1 MPSTRTIQQ
10 TVNFASTHV
19 ELLPL
24 VGVGGYSNEPAI
36 SIANDV
42 LAEILS
48 PPYNWKWNR
57 KTMNLF
63 VPQQNLQ
70 DLTFGGAVAF
80 TLASASQLGGVGIAL
95 KTASGITTTG
105 FPGTVT
111 VNTNEPHNFAVGDT
125 VYLTGV
131 ADSVYNST
139 ENITTST
146 SSWSGGYVITAV
158 PTTKSFTFAS
168 ISGQTLTSGAPGISD
183 FGWAEFA
190 TMVNEQ
196 EDSSPRWVRYLMSA
210 RELEPCSH
218 IAIPSKISLFD
229 NQDTTLKVRLWEL
242 AGAAPWGIT
251 TVYQAKAPL
260 LTSLS
265 STWSPIPD
273 EYAWL
278 TNEIFVAK
286 AYQYLGKYNQEQVDQ
301 IVAAACLK
309 AMGRDDAE
317 GSAEYVVPESPLMG
331 WYWQ

>member
-63 VPQQNLQ
+63 VPQQNKQ
-70 DLTFGGAVAF
+70 DLKFGGAVAF
-80 TLASASQLGGVGIAL
+80 TLASSSQLGGVGIAL

-111 VNTNEPHNFAVGDT
+111 VNTLDPHNFAVGDT
-125 VYLTGV
+125 VYLYGV

-139 ENITTST
+139 FTQTASQST
-146 SSWSGGYVITAV
+146 WSGGYVIASV
-158 PTTKSFTFAS
+158 PTTTSFTFAS

-183 FGWAEFA
+183 FGWAEFG
-190 TMVNEQ
+190 TMVNEN
-196 EDSSPRWVRYLMSA
+196 ESSFPQWVRYLMAA

-218 IAIPSKISLFD
+218 IAIPTKISCLD
-229 NQDTTLKVRLWEL
+229 NQDNTLTMRLW
-242 AGAAPWGIT
+242 
-251 TVYQAKAPL
+251 
-260 LTSLS
+260 
-265 STWSPIPD
+265 
-273 EYAWL
+273 
-278 TNEIFVAK
+278 
-286 AYQYLGKYNQEQVDQ
+286 
-301 IVAAACLK
+301 
-309 AMGRDDAE
+309 
-317 GSAEYVVPESPLMG
+317 
-331 WYWQ
+331 

>member
-24 VGVGGYSNEPAI
+24 VGVGGYSNEPSI

-57 KTMNLF
+57 NTMGLF
-63 VPQQNLQ
+63 VPQQNKQ
-70 DLTFGGAVAF
+70 DLKFGGAAAF
-80 TLASASQLGGVGIAL
+80 TLASSSQLGGVGIAL
-95 KTASGITTTG
+95 KTASGITSSG

-111 VNTNEPHNFAVGDT
+111 VNTLDAHNFSVGDT
-125 VYLTGV
+125 VYLYGV

-139 ENITTST
+139 FTQTPSQST
-146 SSWSGGYVITAV
+146 WSGGYVITAV
-158 PTTKSFTFAS
+158 PSSTSFQFAS
-168 ISGQTLTSGAPGISD
+168 ISGQTLTSGAPGISN
-183 FGWAEFA
+183 FGWGEFG
-190 TMVNEQ
+190 TMVNEN
-196 EDSSPRWVRYLMSA
+196 ESSSPQKTQYLTVA
-210 RELEPCSH
+210 RELEPTSH
-218 IAIPSKISLFD
+218 IAIPSKISCFD
-229 NQDTTLKVRLWEL
+229 NQDNTLTVRLWEL
-242 AGAAPWGIT
+242 PGAAPWGIT
-251 TVYQAKAPL
+251 TTYQAKAPL

-278 TNEIFVAK
+278 VNEIFVAK
-286 AYQYLGKYNQEQVDQ
+286 AYQYLGKYDQEKVDQ